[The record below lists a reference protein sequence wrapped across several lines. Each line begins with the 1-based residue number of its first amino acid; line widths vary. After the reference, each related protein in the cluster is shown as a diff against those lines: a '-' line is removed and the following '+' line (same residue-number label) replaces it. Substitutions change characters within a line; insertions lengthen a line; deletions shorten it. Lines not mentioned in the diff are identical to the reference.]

1 MGKEKKELET
11 DLELLHLFRRCS
23 HLMRRCTNSFP
34 GQSYLL
40 VLLRQNGPMTQ
51 RRLTEL
57 TQRRPATLSEQLEN
71 MERAGFVERKTS
83 ESDRRNIDLALTPAG
98 EKAAARAAEERSA
111 AAAELF
117 GPLENGEKQEL
128 RRMLERLLAL
138 WDEGAEKRGEAA
150 K

>member
-1 MGKEKKELET
+1 MGKEKKDLENE
-11 DLELLHLFRRCS
+11 LELLHLFRRCS

-40 VLLRQNGPMTQ
+40 VLLLQNGPMTQ

-83 ESDRRNIDLALTPAG
+83 ESDRRNIDLTLTAAG
-98 EKAAARAAEERSA
+98 EEAASRAAEERA
-111 AAAELF
+111 AAAEELF
-117 GPLENGEKQEL
+117 GPLEKSEKKEL
-128 RRMLERLLAL
+128 RRMLGRLLEL
-138 WDEGAEKRGEAA
+138 WEKNAGERGGEP